1 MPIRSPE
8 ASQRLAGRIAGF
20 TLLLLI
26 ASGLCG
32 MFVFQRNLEVVGD
45 AVATAR
51 NLLAHERAYRVGI
64 VCEIVMFNCD
74 IVLALALY
82 ALLKPVN
89 ETLAL
94 LGAFW
99 RVANAIVLAAGV
111 AAILTALHTVS
122 GASGLSVFSSDQ
134 LAALMNILL
143 NVHSNASR
151 MGLLFF
157 SLGAGMHSYLLLQ
170 SRYIPRILS
179 GAYLVVAILLLGFD
193 FGWLIVPQFARRLE
207 APVVVPDLVVE
218 LAVASWLAF
227 KGVRI
232 GSSESGPVKG

>member
-1 MPIRSPE
+1 
-8 ASQRLAGRIAGF
+8 
-20 TLLLLI
+20 
-26 ASGLCG
+26 
-32 MFVFQRNLEVVGD
+32 
-45 AVATAR
+45 
-51 NLLAHERAYRVGI
+51 
-64 VCEIVMFNCD
+64 
-74 IVLALALY
+74 
-82 ALLKPVN
+82 
-89 ETLAL
+89 
-94 LGAFW
+94 
-99 RVANAIVLAAGV
+99 
-111 AAILTALHTVS
+111 
-122 GASGLSVFSSDQ
+122 

-157 SLGAGMHSYLLLQ
+157 SLGAGVHSYLLLQ